1 MVGRL
6 EEGSVWLR
14 VEGGAVKSRAAGMS
28 AIDVGKKYGSK
39 VDNFSVKR
47 FRKANLTLDPRA
59 FFRDPN
65 LSRFGAGFNRGFM
78 APSGGG
84 ALAGLGNMLTGAG
97 RSDTP
102 NFSGGIIGRLGA
114 IEKLERR
121 AAKGRSTAK
130 GDLNL
135 ARIAKMNASAGSL
148 VGTTPTRIASG
159 ASYSQSLGMN
169 LLERGGLNATAYTAQ
184 EGFSTVAYERTALGN
199 LIEKGATGQALTVGE
214 RRYMA
219 TMGVRGIKSRNF
231 MQSILTSGG
240 GAEMRTAMGTAGYKT
255 FATNVNNLMPGN
267 TGPAFSGIRTIQM
280 TDTAEKLIRPL
291 SGVLE
296 KNLDLRML
304 ASSRGLAARH
314 GAASLATEIVD
325 KGIIKSLGV
334 KGAAKAAQYGGARVG
349 LAVAGEIA
357 LKAVPGLNLIFAAD
371 LAYQLAKLA
380 GKGVAAGIN
389 FGKAGMKSMQGNM
402 YNGLLNAGSYKD
414 DEVRA
419 TSRARGVAAIQNSR
433 LNARSL
439 LGSEGAMMAAH
450 YG

>member
-1 MVGRL
+1 MVGRP

-14 VEGGAVKSRAAGMS
+14 VEGGAVKARAAGMS
-28 AIDVGKKYGSK
+28 EIDIGKKYGSK

-84 ALAGLGNMLTGAG
+84 AIAGLGNMLTGAG

-121 AAKGRSTAK
+121 AAKGRSTIK

-135 ARIAKMNASAGSL
+135 ARIAKMNSAP
-148 VGTTPTRIASG
+148 GTLR
-159 ASYSQSLGMN
+159 N
-169 LLERGGLNATAYTAQ
+169 
-184 EGFSTVAYERTALGN
+184 FSRAGTIVDSALG
-199 LIEKGATGQALTVGE
+199 GAATSLRYDPSALSRVINKSAFNAGAGTLGVAGKLTIGE

-240 GAEMRTAMGTAGYKT
+240 GVEMRTMGGTVSRTASFGI
-255 FATNVNNLMPGN
+255 ATI
-267 TGPAFSGIRTIQM
+267 SM
-280 TDTAEKLIRPL
+280 TEKAEKLIRPL
-291 SGVLE
+291 AGVLE
-296 KNLDLRML
+296 KNPRLLDLAL
-304 ASSRGLAARH
+304 SRGNFAGGQFTASMADDVVKARM
-314 GAASLATEIVD
+314 GAMATEIVD
-325 KGIIKSLGV
+325 KGIVKSLGV

-371 LAYQLAKLA
+371 MAYQLAKLA
-380 GKGVAAGIN
+380 GKGIAAGIN
-389 FGKAGMKSMQGNM
+389 FGKDGMKSMQGNM
-402 YNGLLNAGSYKD
+402 YNGLLNSGSYKD

>member
-1 MVGRL
+1 MVGRP

-14 VEGGAVKSRAAGMS
+14 VEGGAVKARAAGMS
-28 AIDVGKKYGSK
+28 EIDIGKKYGSK

-84 ALAGLGNMLTGAG
+84 AIAGLGNMLTGAG

-121 AAKGRSTAK
+121 AAKGRSTIK

-135 ARIAKMNASAGSL
+135 ARIAKMNSAP
-148 VGTTPTRIASG
+148 GTLR
-159 ASYSQSLGMN
+159 N
-169 LLERGGLNATAYTAQ
+169 
-184 EGFSTVAYERTALGN
+184 FSRAGTIVDSALG
-199 LIEKGATGQALTVGE
+199 GAATSLRYDPSALSRVINKSAFNAGAGTLGVAGKLTIGE

-240 GAEMRTAMGTAGYKT
+240 GVEMRTMGGTVSRTASFGI
-255 FATNVNNLMPGN
+255 ATI
-267 TGPAFSGIRTIQM
+267 SM
-280 TDTAEKLIRPL
+280 TEKAEKLIRPL
-291 SGVLE
+291 AGALE
-296 KNLDLRML
+296 KNPRLLNL
-304 ASSRGLAARH
+304 ALSRGNFAGGQFTASMADDVVKARM
-314 GAASLATEIVD
+314 GAMATEIVD
-325 KGIIKSLGV
+325 KGIVKSLGV

-371 LAYQLAKLA
+371 MAYQLAKLA
-380 GKGVAAGIN
+380 GKGIAAGIN
-389 FGKAGMKSMQGNM
+389 FGKDGMKSMQGNM
-402 YNGLLNAGSYKD
+402 YNGLLNSGSYKD

>member
-14 VEGGAVKSRAAGMS
+14 VEGGAVKARAAGMS
-28 AIDVGKKYGSK
+28 EIDIGKKYGSK

-84 ALAGLGNMLTGAG
+84 AIAGLGNMLTGAG

-121 AAKGRSTAK
+121 AAKGRSTIK

-135 ARIAKMNASAGSL
+135 ARIAKMNSAP
-148 VGTTPTRIASG
+148 GTLR
-159 ASYSQSLGMN
+159 N
-169 LLERGGLNATAYTAQ
+169 
-184 EGFSTVAYERTALGN
+184 FSRAGTIVDSALG
-199 LIEKGATGQALTVGE
+199 GAATSLRYDPSALSRVINKSAFNAGAGTLGVAGKLTIGE

-240 GAEMRTAMGTAGYKT
+240 GVEMRTMGGTVSRTASFGI
-255 FATNVNNLMPGN
+255 ATI
-267 TGPAFSGIRTIQM
+267 SM
-280 TDTAEKLIRPL
+280 TEKAEKLIRPL
-291 SGVLE
+291 AGVLE
-296 KNLDLRML
+296 KNPRLLDLAL
-304 ASSRGLAARH
+304 SRGNFAGGQFTASMADDVVKARM
-314 GAASLATEIVD
+314 GAMATEIVD
-325 KGIIKSLGV
+325 KGIVKSLGV

-371 LAYQLAKLA
+371 MAYQLAKLA
-380 GKGVAAGIN
+380 GKGIAAGIN
-389 FGKAGMKSMQGNM
+389 FGKDGMKSMQGNM
-402 YNGLLNAGSYKD
+402 YNGLLNSGSYKD

>member
-14 VEGGAVKSRAAGMS
+14 VEGGAVKARAAGMS
-28 AIDVGKKYGSK
+28 PIDIGKKYGSK

-84 ALAGLGNMLTGAG
+84 AIAGLGNMLTGAG

-121 AAKGRSTAK
+121 AAKGRSTIK

-135 ARIAKMNASAGSL
+135 ARIAKMNSAP
-148 VGTTPTRIASG
+148 GTLR
-159 ASYSQSLGMN
+159 N
-169 LLERGGLNATAYTAQ
+169 
-184 EGFSTVAYERTALGN
+184 FSRAGTIVDSALG
-199 LIEKGATGQALTVGE
+199 GAATSLRYDPSALSRVINKSAFNAGAGTLGVAGKLTIGE

-240 GAEMRTAMGTAGYKT
+240 GVEMRTMGGTVSRTAS
-255 FATNVNNLMPGN
+255 F
-267 TGPAFSGIRTIQM
+267 GISTISM
-280 TDTAEKLIRPL
+280 TEKAEKLIRPL
-291 SGVLE
+291 AGALE
-296 KNLDLRML
+296 KNPRLLNL
-304 ASSRGLAARH
+304 ALSRGNFAGGQFTASMADDVVKARM
-314 GAASLATEIVD
+314 GAMATEIVD
-325 KGIIKSLGV
+325 KGIVKSLGV

-371 LAYQLAKLA
+371 MAYQLAKLA
-380 GKGVAAGIN
+380 GKGIAAGIN
-389 FGKAGMKSMQGNM
+389 FGKDGMKSMQGNM
-402 YNGLLNAGSYKD
+402 YNGLLNSGSYKD

>member
-1 MVGRL
+1 MAKPL

-14 VEGGAVKSRAAGMS
+14 VEGGAVKARAAGMS
-28 AIDVGKKYGSK
+28 EIDIGRKYGTK

-47 FRKANLTLDPRA
+47 FRKANLTLNPRA

-65 LSRFGAGFNRGFM
+65 LSRFGAGYNRGFM

-84 ALAGLGNMLTGAG
+84 AIASLGNMLTGAG
-97 RSDTP
+97 RNSDAP

-121 AAKGRSTAK
+121 AAKGRSTKK
-130 GDLNL
+130 GDFNL
-135 ARIAKMNASAGSL
+135 ARIAKMNSTVSTQVYAAAGSRL
-148 VGTTPTRIASG
+148 PAVRDP
-159 ASYSQSLGMN
+159 
-169 LLERGGLNATAYTAQ
+169 
-184 EGFSTVAYERTALGN
+184 
-199 LIEKGATGQALTVGE
+199 ATGRFTRNPLNYSTQVTPVGAVVNKAAAGELLSIGE
-214 RRYMA
+214 RRYMT

-240 GAEMRTAMGTAGYKT
+240 GPEMRAMNARAAT
-255 FATNVNNLMPGN
+255 F
-267 TGPAFSGIRTIQM
+267 GISTIQM
-280 TDTAEKLIRPL
+280 SEAAEKIIRPL
-291 SGVLE
+291 AGALE
-296 KNLDLRML
+296 KNPRLLNTALGRGNFAGGQF
-304 ASSRGLAARH
+304 ASSMADDAVRARM
-314 GAASLATEIVD
+314 GAVATEIVD

-334 KGAAKAAQYGGARVG
+334 KGAAQAAKYGGARVG

-371 LAYQLAKLA
+371 MAYQLAKLA
-380 GKGVAAGIN
+380 GKGVAAGIR
-389 FGKAGMKSMQGNM
+389 FGRDGMKSMQGNM
-402 YNGLLNAGSYKD
+402 YGGLLNSGSYKD

-450 YG
+450 FG